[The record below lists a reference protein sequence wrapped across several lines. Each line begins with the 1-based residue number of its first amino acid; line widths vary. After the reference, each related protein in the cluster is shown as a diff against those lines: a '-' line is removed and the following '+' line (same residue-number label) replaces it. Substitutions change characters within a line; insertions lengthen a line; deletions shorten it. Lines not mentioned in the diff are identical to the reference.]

1 LLGAP
6 ALAGLRGRV
15 LLAVVTKTSSLG
27 ISLEGYPDWVVILVG
42 TLVAALA
49 IWLFIKLIK
58 LALWVLLFVV
68 LIGGLAAVLLVWWHA
83 A

>member
-1 LLGAP
+1 M
-6 ALAGLRGRV
+6 
-15 LLAVVTKTSSLG
+15 LLAVVTQTSSYG
-27 ISLEGYPDWVVILVG
+27 FSLEGYPDWLIILVG

-58 LALWVLLFVV
+58 LALWMLLAVV
-68 LIGGLAAVLLVWWHA
+68 LVGGLAAVLWVWLHA